1 MLSKSQNSRL
11 RNTQRSEE
19 DAHGYHH
26 ASHNCPCHS
35 VAWRRRLVRPWTLVL
50 DAADFKLARRC
61 NAAALSSVTDAAKS
75 AATPSE
81 EEKMT
86 VMDVPLVADVAAMPM
101 PFVAPKKW
109 KATVK
114 RAPAKTP
121 PKKAPQ
127 KRRLRK
133 PPRSL
138 QSNPLLNNQRRR
150 LSIHPRKKRNQLPS
164 GRLLGRRRLG
174 RKRKQIDRS

>member
-61 NAAALSSVTDAAKS
+61 NAAASFFFPAVITCFGLGANFYKDAVYPLSMVDGDDIFS
-75 AATPSE
+75 
-81 EEKMT
+81 
-86 VMDVPLVADVAAMPM
+86 LQQW
-101 PFVAPKKW
+101 VAPD
-109 KATVK
+109 
-114 RAPAKTP
+114 
-121 PKKAPQ
+121 
-127 KRRLRK
+127 
-133 PPRSL
+133 
-138 QSNPLLNNQRRR
+138 
-150 LSIHPRKKRNQLPS
+150 LP
-164 GRLLGRRRLG
+164 
-174 RKRKQIDRS
+174 